1 MSSQDILDGIQTGP
15 RPSGRT
21 DAGREQ
27 TGVELNVVHGRVWDR
42 HAAGFCDV
50 VQEQTSRFTGA
61 RWGAGRR
68 EAVTVTR
75 NGEIIGGAVVVLFR
89 VPGSERGLAI
99 VKWGPLW
106 RRPGQAADPRNLERI
121 VSAIKRE
128 YVDRRGCFL
137 SVMPHADPD
146 HGEAVVGVL
155 KRLGFKDGGAQFI
168 HPDRYLV
175 NVGIAANDLRK
186 SLDQKW
192 RYNLKKAEKNDFTA
206 EFADPED
213 GLERFMALYGQMLD
227 RKQFQDFS
235 AIKTLPDLMR
245 SRIEAHRPQIVLVHH
260 DGAPTAGAVIDTSGE
275 RAVYLY
281 GATDRRALPLKAGY
295 VMHWWI
301 AEWLCK
307 QPQIRWYDLGGSD
320 GEGGLH
326 QFKKGF
332 VGKAGEIIET
342 PPVQNLSADFVS
354 DLIGRSIFAA
364 RDIKSAGVKALHGIK
379 DRLTA

>member
-1 MSSQDILDGIQTGP
+1 MSSQDILEGIQHRR
-15 RPSGRT
+15 RPLRRT
-21 DAGREQ
+21 DTGLDRS
-27 TGVELNVVHGRVWDR
+27 GVEFNIVHGRVWDR

-50 VQEQTSRFTGA
+50 VQEQTSLFTGA

-75 NGEIIGGAVVVLFR
+75 DGEVIGGAVVVLFR
-89 VPGSERGLAI
+89 VPASERGLAI

-106 RRPGQAADPRNLERI
+106 RRFGQVADPRNLECI
-121 VSAIKRE
+121 LHEIKRE

-146 HGEAVVGVL
+146 HGTTVAGVL
-155 KRLGFKDGGAQFI
+155 DRLGFKDGGAQFI

-175 NVGIAANDLRK
+175 NVDIAAEDLRK

-192 RYNLKKAEKNDFTA
+192 RYNLKKAEKNAFTA

-213 GLERFMALYGQMLD
+213 GLDRFMALYEQMLD

-235 AIKTLPDLMR
+235 AISTLPDLMR

-301 AEWLCK
+301 AEWLCN

-332 VGKAGEIIET
+332 VGKVGEIIET
-342 PPVQNLSADFVS
+342 PAVQNLSAGRVS
-354 DLIGRSIFAA
+354 DLIGHSIYLA
-364 RDIKSAGVKALHGIK
+364 RDIKSAGMKALHGIK

>member
-1 MSSQDILDGIQTGP
+1 MSSQDILDDIQMSP
-15 RPSGRT
+15 RSSGRRA
-21 DAGREQ
+21 DVGRDRS
-27 TGVELNVVHGRVWDR
+27 GVELNVVHGRVWDR

-68 EAVTVTR
+68 EAVTVSR
-75 NGEIIGGAVVVLFR
+75 NGEIIGGAVIVLFR

-106 RRPGQAADPRNLERI
+106 KRPDRAVDPRNFERI
-121 VSAIKRE
+121 VAAIKRE

-137 SVMPHADPD
+137 SVLPHADPD
-146 HGEAVVGVL
+146 HGAIVARVL
-155 KRLGFKDGGAQFI
+155 ERLGFTHGAQLA
-168 HPDRYLV
+168 HPERYLV
-175 NVGIAANDLRK
+175 NVEIGPEDLRA
-186 SLDQKW
+186 SLEQKW

-213 GLERFMALYGQMLD
+213 GLDRFMALYEQMLG

-235 AIKTLPDLMR
+235 AIDTLPSLMR
-245 SRIEAHRPQIVLVHH
+245 GSIEAHRPRIVLVHH

-281 GATDRRALPLKAGY
+281 GATDHRALPLKAGY

-301 AEWLCK
+301 AEWLCR

-320 GEGGLH
+320 GDKGLH

-332 VGKAGEIIET
+332 VGKDGDIVET
-342 PPVQNLSADFVS
+342 PPAHNLSADLVS
-354 DLIGRSIFAA
+354 DLIGRSIYAA
-364 RDIKSAGVKALHGIK
+364 RNIKAVGAKTLHGIRE
-379 DRLTA
+379 RLGA